1 MLTFYKCTLLSR
13 AALTWREGL
22 PILHTVAFSVNHCVD
37 LQPYVD
43 GTKRPVFFISLI
55 IFNVVVDAA
64 VERGLHQRYGRAHV
78 YTVYICEHLTDGTLL
93 VP

>member
-1 MLTFYKCTLLSR
+1 MNEC
-13 AALTWREGL
+13 
-22 PILHTVAFSVNHCVD
+22 
-37 LQPYVD
+37 
-43 GTKRPVFFISLI
+43 GTKAVGIGERRRNARDVVFMKLI
-55 IFNVVVDAA
+55 IEDAA

>member
-1 MLTFYKCTLLSR
+1 MNEC
-13 AALTWREGL
+13 
-22 PILHTVAFSVNHCVD
+22 
-37 LQPYVD
+37 
-43 GTKRPVFFISLI
+43 GTKAVGIGERRRNARDVVFVKLI
-55 IFNVVVDAA
+55 IEDAA

>member
-1 MLTFYKCTLLSR
+1 MNGC
-13 AALTWREGL
+13 
-22 PILHTVAFSVNHCVD
+22 
-37 LQPYVD
+37 
-43 GTKRPVFFISLI
+43 GTKALGIGERKRNARDVVFMKLI
-55 IFNVVVDAA
+55 IEDAA